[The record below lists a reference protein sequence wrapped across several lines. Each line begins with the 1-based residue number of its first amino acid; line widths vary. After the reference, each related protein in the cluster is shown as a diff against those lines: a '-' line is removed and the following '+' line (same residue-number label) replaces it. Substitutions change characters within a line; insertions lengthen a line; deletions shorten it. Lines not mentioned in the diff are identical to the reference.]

1 LLALKKCI
9 FASLVT
15 IQEFERIYQSL
26 APFVF
31 KLAYS
36 QVLNKE
42 DAEEIVQ
49 DVFLIVFNK
58 HDQFRGDA
66 QIKTWI
72 YKITYR
78 KIQDYFKALNRK
90 KRTFDRTELAKNIE
104 EFEQNQTTHN
114 DNNPSNRIIHEN
126 LELLLYEVLNT
137 LNQEQQWIFRLSW
150 ELKLSNQ
157 EISEILSKSIK
168 AVESIRFRTMLKI
181 KEQLSHKFDQI
192 YGDSE

>member
-1 LLALKKCI
+1 MLALKKCI

-78 KIQDYFKALNRK
+78 KIQDYFKALKRK

-168 AVESIRFRTMLKI
+168 AVESIRFRTMHKI
-181 KEQLSHKFDQI
+181 KEQLSLKFDQI